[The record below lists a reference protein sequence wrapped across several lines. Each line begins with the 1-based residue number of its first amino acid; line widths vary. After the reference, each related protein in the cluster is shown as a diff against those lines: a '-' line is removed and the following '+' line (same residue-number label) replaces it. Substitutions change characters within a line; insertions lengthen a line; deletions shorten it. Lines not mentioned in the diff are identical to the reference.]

1 MATRMASA
9 REIPT
14 DWLLN
19 NVPFV
24 SLYCAN
30 DPFYTMRLLCHGKGE
45 VFGYQLESFV
55 QNKQYFAASTIYP
68 QDQDI
73 VDAHV
78 EQALTGASP
87 VVSRYRIVAA
97 DGELIPIL
105 LVGKAVFK
113 ADGQIIG
120 LAGNVLDIRGMDELQ
135 GSFGVLSQGA
145 APKLRR
151 PPATEVENP
160 GLDWLGSQLPVG
172 MFFAEND
179 ADFTVRASL
188 GSTEE
193 LMGYSAEEF
202 VNTRRY
208 RPASTVAPLDED
220 IADAYVEHAASREGA
235 LSVVRLRLI
244 QADGSLAPMLIV
256 VRGATPREGEALG
269 VAGGLFNIS
278 DVPALQG
285 PSKVL
290 VAR

>member
-1 MATRMASA
+1 MATIMASA

-14 DWLLN
+14 DWLLS

-45 VFGYQLESFV
+45 AFGYQLESFV
-55 QNKQYFAASTIYP
+55 QSKQYFAASTIYP
-68 QDQDI
+68 QDQDV

-78 EQALTGASP
+78 EQALSGASP

-97 DGELIPIL
+97 DGEVIPVLLI
-105 LVGKAVFK
+105 GKAVFN
-113 ADGQIIG
+113 AASQIVG
-120 LAGNVLDIRGMDELQ
+120 LTGNVLDLRNMDELQ
-135 GSFGVLSQGA
+135 GPFGVLSRGA
-145 APKLRR
+145 SPKLRR
-151 PPATEVENP
+151 PPATEVENA
-160 GLDWLGSQLPVG
+160 GLDWLGGQLPVG

-193 LMGYSAEEF
+193 LMGYSSEEF

-208 RPASTVAPLDED
+208 RPASTVAPQDED
-220 IADAYVEHAASREGA
+220 VADAYVEHAASREGA
-235 LSVVRLRLI
+235 LSVARLRLI

-256 VRGATPREGEALG
+256 VRGATPREGDALG

-285 PSKVL
+285 PSKIL